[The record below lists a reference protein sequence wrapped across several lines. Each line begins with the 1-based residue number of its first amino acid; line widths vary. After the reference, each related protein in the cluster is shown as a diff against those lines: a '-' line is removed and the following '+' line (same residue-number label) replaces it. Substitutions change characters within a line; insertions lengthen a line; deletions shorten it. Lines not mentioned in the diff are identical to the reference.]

1 MPRVLMASRNEEF
14 DRAIIPELGHLGLPG
29 PTLPEKYG
37 CANASYI
44 VYGLVAREAERV
56 DSCYRSAI
64 PSQARFQRVGRLL
77 RTDGAGAPIPARW

>member
-14 DRAIIPELGHLGLPG
+14 DRAIITELGHLGLPG

-56 DSCYRSAI
+56 QLLLPLGDTFPSSLPASGSAA
-64 PSQARFQRVGRLL
+64 S
-77 RTDGAGAPIPARW
+77 D